1 MEHTIE
7 LEATLRAPLDE
18 VCDAF
23 VRRSTQGVEPTR
35 LEVELSTGG
44 SVRQQVDVHF
54 GPLQV
59 EEGSAT
65 QSIHIEAADHPY
77 LFPTLDGELIA
88 LGMQPEDET
97 RICLTGRYRPPL
109 GVAGA
114 IGDRLG
120 GQHLAEG
127 SVEAFFADFVANIT
141 HELETTHLGWK
152 PAPATWT
159 LRD

>member
-7 LEATLRAPLDE
+7 LEATVRAPVEE
-18 VCDAF
+18 VRDAF

-54 GPLQV
+54 GALQV
-59 EEGSAT
+59 EEQSAT

-77 LFPTLDGELIA
+77 LFPTLDGELVA
-88 LGMQPEDET
+88 LGMQPEAET

-120 GQHLAEG
+120 GQRRAEG
-127 SVEAFFADFVANIT
+127 SVEAFFEDLVADIAG
-141 HELETTHLGWK
+141 ELETTHVGWK
-152 PAPATWT
+152 PAPTTWT